1 MTQVISRPQ
10 TGKTLPDGIMAT
22 LFGMAYNF
30 APASSPAP
38 FFTSLHHT
46 SLRKHLHFIG
56 IWWFATKWSQAHVD
70 WTHTLQQQAMVNHCC
85 ISFLNLYLSY
95 VENPVMSLLTHAY
108 ALQESEPTQWHE
120 KTTTYPAFQ
129 KLKQLGGLNVSHFC
143 HTLYPCL
150 VYPFWSLCL
159 KHPSSSLHSQSLDLD
174 WSITPFLSPQT
185 DFT

>member
-1 MTQVISRPQ
+1 MQVIGRPQ

-38 FFTSLHHT
+38 FFMGVHHT

-56 IWWFATKWSQAHVD
+56 IWWFATKRSQAHVD
-70 WTHTLQQQAMVNHCC
+70 WTHTLQQQAMVKHCC
-85 ISFLNLYLSY
+85 VSFLNLCLSY
-95 VENPVMSLLTHAY
+95 LENPVMSLLTHAY
-108 ALQESEPTQWHE
+108 ALQESEPTQWHVIKPPHTLRFRSWSNLE
-120 KTTTYPAFQ
+120 
-129 KLKQLGGLNVSHFC
+129 VSMCLTFV
-143 HTLYPCL
+143 TLLYPCL
-150 VYPFWSLCL
+150 VYPCWPLCL

-185 DFT
+185 DFP